1 MRICAKQLYRETYRP
16 MRLLLVED
24 DELLGDGIQAGLT
37 QDGYT
42 VDWVVDGHS
51 ALDVLRREEF
61 ALVVLDINLPYRS
74 GLDVL
79 RCLRKEGGTVP
90 ILILTARDT
99 LEDRVEGLDAGAD
112 DYLVK
117 PFDLPELLAR
127 LRALR
132 RRRAGRPSNTI
143 VHGELVVD
151 PATHGVSLSG
161 KPVLLSRR
169 EFALLTA
176 LLENRGRVLSK
187 ERLEDSLYGW
197 EGEVES
203 NALEVHV
210 HHLRRKLGNELIRT
224 VRGVGYTILD
234 PGAAGK

>member
-1 MRICAKQLYRETYRP
+1 

-42 VDWVVDGHS
+42 VDWVQDGRT

-61 ALVVLDINLPYRS
+61 GLVVLDIGLPYRS

-79 RCLRKEGGTVP
+79 RCLRKVGSTVP
-90 ILILTARDT
+90 LLLLTARDA

-112 DYLVK
+112 DYLIK

-143 VHGELVVD
+143 VHGELVLD
-151 PATHGVSLSG
+151 PTTHGVSLHG
-161 KPVLLSRR
+161 EPVLLSRR

-234 PGAAGK
+234 PGAASK

>member
-1 MRICAKQLYRETYRP
+1 

-42 VDWVVDGHS
+42 VDWVQDGRT

-61 ALVVLDINLPYRS
+61 ALVVLDIGLPYRS

-79 RCLRKEGGTVP
+79 RCLRKVGSTVP
-90 ILILTARDT
+90 LLLLTARDA

-112 DYLVK
+112 DYLIK

-143 VHGELVVD
+143 VHGELVLD
-151 PATHGVSLSG
+151 PTTHGVSLHG
-161 KPVLLSRR
+161 EPVLLSRR

-234 PGAAGK
+234 PGAASK

>member
-1 MRICAKQLYRETYRP
+1 

-24 DELLGDGIQAGLT
+24 DELLGDGIQTGLT

-42 VDWVVDGHS
+42 VDWVQDGRT

-61 ALVVLDINLPYRS
+61 ALVVLDIGLPYRS

-79 RCLRKEGGTVP
+79 RCLRKVGSTVP
-90 ILILTARDT
+90 ILILTARDA
-99 LEDRVEGLDAGAD
+99 LENRVEGLDAGAD
-112 DYLVK
+112 DYVIK

-151 PATHGVSLSG
+151 PTTHGVSLHG
-161 KPVLLSRR
+161 EPVLLSRR

-210 HHLRRKLGNELIRT
+210 HHLRRKLGSELIRT

-234 PGAAGK
+234 LGAANK